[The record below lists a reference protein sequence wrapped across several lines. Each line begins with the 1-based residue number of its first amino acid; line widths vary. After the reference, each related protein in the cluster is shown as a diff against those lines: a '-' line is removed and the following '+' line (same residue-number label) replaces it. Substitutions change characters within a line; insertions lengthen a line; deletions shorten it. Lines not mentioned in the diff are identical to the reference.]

1 MENLWKL
8 VIEKEGFLKGLGF
21 SKMMI
26 LNNYV
31 LALMDLILTLG
42 KTKNK
47 EETFI
52 NFIKQLLIIIRQIL
66 FR

>member
-66 FR
+66 LR